1 MEPWGL
7 GRIQQLPHHPAQ
19 SQPRCHSHL
28 EALVRWHRAR
38 SARTAPSLGP
48 CSLKLIGTNTPLQ
61 LDLGRSQ
68 PSALRHRHAQG
79 FRGSCAPGTQPLT
92 PSTAHQLPREP
103 EPGTSGRLS
112 RQVPPLGGIW
122 GAQAILQS
130 TRAGPP
136 WHACQGKV
144 TEDTTGSP
152 KDVWS
157 QRTLPYPSDAK

>member
-61 LDLGRSQ
+61 LDLGRSH
-68 PSALRHRHAQG
+68 PSALRHRDAQG